1 MNSNPKEE
9 AQRWLLHAE
18 TDLGFARL
26 ALEIGFYY
34 PQACFMVHQSV
45 EKALKALLYLRG
57 TRLIREDSISELL
70 TRVADVHP
78 RLNRYQEM
86 ASRLDKHYFM
96 ARYLDSKPGSASDQP
111 AGEVQAKE
119 IVGEGENLILEV
131 RNIIRLAR

>member
-1 MNSNPKEE
+1 MNANPKEK

-34 PQACFMVHQSV
+34 PQACFMVHQSA

-70 TRVADVHP
+70 ARVADVHP
-78 RLNRYQEM
+78 GLNRYQEM
-86 ASRLDKHYFM
+86 ASRLDEYYFM
-96 ARYLDSKPGSASDQP
+96 ARYLEPKPGSASDQSV
-111 AGEVQAKE
+111 GEVQAKE
-119 IVGEGENLILEV
+119 TVGEGDNLILEV